1 MHYNAEGG
9 GGVFTSRASSAII
22 SPYRLTH
29 TFPIE
34 I

>member
-9 GGVFTSRASSAII
+9 GVFTSRAII

-29 TFPIE
+29 AFPIE